1 MSGTGMEAAQ
11 ISLALLLF
19 AVLALAGMAIVAG
32 RRSPGPPAPEPAP
45 EVVELESG
53 AGEVWAAAQRA
64 VRAADEARERATEAN
79 GVRDEAEEHYQQARW
94 DAWTGPKDETRT
106 LVERAALEAYRRG
119 DLSVD
124 QLNRIWRQTRP
135 DESEVERMD
144 QDIAEAKRRYEESL
158 LGAVAERKN
167 AHVAEVAAEVL
178 AEEARIAEEEAAAAR
193 LEAEA
198 AEGLSGLLQGPGE
211 TPGPA
216 QQRQ

>member
-1 MSGTGMEAAQ
+1 MSGTGIEAAQ

-19 AVLALAGMAIVAG
+19 AVLALGALAVFAG
-32 RRSPGPPAPEPAP
+32 RRSPAPPAPEVAP

-64 VRAADEARERATEAN
+64 VEVADAARERATEAN

-119 DLSVD
+119 DISVD
-124 QLNRIWRQTRP
+124 QLNRIWQHTRP
-135 DESEVERMD
+135 DDAEVEQMD
-144 QDIAEAKRRYEESL
+144 QDIAEAKLRYEEAL
-158 LGAVAERKN
+158 VGAVAERRN

-178 AEEARIAEEEAAAAR
+178 AEEARIAEDEALAAR
-193 LEAEA
+193 IEAEA

-211 TPGPA
+211 APGPA
-216 QQRQ
+216 PRQ

>member
-1 MSGTGMEAAQ
+1 MSGTGIEAAQ
-11 ISLALLLF
+11 ISVALLLF
-19 AVLALAGMAIVAG
+19 AVLALGGMAIVAG
-32 RRSPGPPAPEPAP
+32 RRSAAPAAPEPAP

-64 VRAADEARERATEAN
+64 VQAADAARERATEAN
-79 GVRDEAEEHYQQARW
+79 DVRDEAEEHYQQARW
-94 DAWTGPKDETRT
+94 DAWTGPKDESRT

-124 QLNRIWRQTRP
+124 QLNRIWQHTRP

-144 QDIAEAKRRYEESL
+144 REIAEAKRRYEESL
-158 LGAVAERKN
+158 LEAVAERRN

-178 AEEARIAEEEAAAAR
+178 AEEARIAEEEAAVAR

-198 AEGLSGLLQGPGE
+198 AEGLSGLLQGPGDD
-211 TPGPA
+211 PRP
-216 QQRQ
+216 